1 MYISD
6 TVKLKSYRCAMLGAR
21 NFTRVVDSKCYCFNK
36 KLYLHVLNY
45 FVCMNT
51 QHLEINFHTVG
62 RVTRITE
69 IPEYYR
75 NTGIPVK
82 NIGIPMKDAY

>member
-1 MYISD
+1 MTTCSRLVNTKKHNI
-6 TVKLKSYRCAMLGAR
+6 VKTTAED
-21 NFTRVVDSKCYCFNK
+21 FTAGIK
-36 KLYLHVLNY
+36 
-45 FVCMNT
+45 
-51 QHLEINFHTVG
+51 

-82 NIGIPMKDAY
+82 NIGIPLKDTY

>member
-1 MYISD
+1 MVS
-6 TVKLKSYRCAMLGAR
+6 LYREQ
-21 NFTRVVDSKCYCFNK
+21 TRDNIKILDSASLSAIVV
-36 KLYLHVLNY
+36 
-45 FVCMNT
+45 
-51 QHLEINFHTVG
+51 